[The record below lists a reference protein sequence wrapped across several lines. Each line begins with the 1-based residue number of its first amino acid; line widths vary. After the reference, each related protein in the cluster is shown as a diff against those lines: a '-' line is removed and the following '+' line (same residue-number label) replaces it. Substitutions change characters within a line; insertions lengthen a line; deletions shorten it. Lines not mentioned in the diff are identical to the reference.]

1 MDWVLRV
8 DYVMIL
14 KHGSIIKTQLLSKWF
29 KSPSLDLRIK
39 FVFIIKI
46 LFRVFVSCMQA
57 FDKVYYCSQTG
68 LNFIT
73 GLSFS

>member
-1 MDWVLRV
+1 MDWVFRV

-39 FVFIIKI
+39 FVFVTKI
-46 LFRVFVSCMQA
+46 FFQVFVSCNA
-57 FDKVYYCSQTG
+57 GF
-68 LNFIT
+68 
-73 GLSFS
+73 